1 MGNETQFVIPFP
13 VYSHYH
19 EQDEEKLRNPVVR
32 LPEVVEGKLG
42 GFDNW
47 GPAAKAG
54 ETEHEVTAEV
64 QLFDDRGCDSVQ
76 QHVQR
81 CHAFR
86 TILSFFNMSILFCLY
101 CVVRRSR

>member
-76 QHVQR
+76 QHVQTEGNNQYGFLLGGQ
-81 CHAFR
+81 HADVTHFEP
-86 TILSFFNMSILFCLY
+86 F
-101 CVVRRSR
+101 